1 MTRSPRITGPVQRVL
16 LLFLR
21 NPTGRY
27 YGLEISRETQV
38 GRGTLYPLLDRLE
51 NEGWLESEWEEL
63 DPAAGRRARR
73 YYTLT
78 DSGLR
83 QARQVQRDLAAALAQ
98 VAEELQPVVIN
109 PAPLPKSAPG

>member
-1 MTRSPRITGPVQRVL
+1 MIPPPRITGPVQRVL

-21 NPTGRY
+21 NPAWRY
-27 YGLEISRETQV
+27 YGLEISREAQV

-51 NEGWLESEWEEL
+51 NAGWLESEWEEL
-63 DPAAGRRARR
+63 DPAAGRRPRR

-78 DSGLR
+78 DSGLQ
-83 QARQVQRDLAAALAQ
+83 QARQVQRDLTAVLAQ
-98 VAEELQPVVIN
+98 VTEKPQRVVTN